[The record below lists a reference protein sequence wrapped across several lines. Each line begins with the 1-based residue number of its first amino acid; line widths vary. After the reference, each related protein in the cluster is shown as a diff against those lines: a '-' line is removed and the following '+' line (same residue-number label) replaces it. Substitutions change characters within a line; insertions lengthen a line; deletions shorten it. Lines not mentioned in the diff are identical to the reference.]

1 MFSIILQERYMDN
14 REQKRRVHHLE
25 TRPRTL
31 FRHLQELFRSRWL
44 KDKVESMAEDAAGVM
59 RRQEMQAT
67 GYRDATLALLLVTS
81 GGTRGASL
89 LNMTIEEW

>member
-1 MFSIILQERYMDN
+1 
-14 REQKRRVHHLE
+14 
-25 TRPRTL
+25 
-31 FRHLQELFRSRWL
+31 
-44 KDKVESMAEDAAGVM
+44 MAEDAAGVM

-89 LNMTIEEW
+89 LNMTMEEW